1 MATLHLIHTNLMAHP
16 ELAQQLRNALSV
28 DDALL
33 FLAQGIYSLV
43 TPPFAFR
50 QAMYVLKSDLQLTGL
65 LLPELPDI
73 IHAIDYD
80 EFVSLGVRYERS
92 LSWN

>member
-1 MATLHLIHTNLMAHP
+1 MATLHLIHTNLMTHP
-16 ELAQQLRNALSV
+16 ELAQQLSNALSV

-33 FLAQGIYSLV
+33 FLAHGVYSLV
-43 TPPFAFR
+43 TQPLAFI
-50 QAMYVLKSDLQLTGL
+50 QPIYVLKSDLQLTGL
-65 LLPELPDI
+65 ALPDT
-73 IHAIDYD
+73 IHIIDYD

>member
-1 MATLHLIHTNLMAHP
+1 MATLHLIHTNLMTHP
-16 ELAQQLRNALSV
+16 ELAQQLNNALSV

-65 LLPELPDI
+65 QLPDI
-73 IHAIDYD
+73 IHPIDYD
-80 EFVSLGVRYERS
+80 EFVNLGVRYERS

>member
-1 MATLHLIHTNLMAHP
+1 MAILHLIHTNLMTHP
-16 ELAQQLRNALSV
+16 ELAQQLSNALSV

-33 FLAQGIYSLV
+33 FLTHGVYSLV
-43 TPPFAFR
+43 TQPLAFI
-50 QAMYVLKSDLQLTGL
+50 QPIYVLKSDLQLTGL
-65 LLPELPDI
+65 ALPDT
-73 IHAIDYD
+73 IHIIDYD

>member
-1 MATLHLIHTNLMAHP
+1 MATLHLIHTNLMTHP
-16 ELAQQLRNALSV
+16 ELAQQLANALSV

-33 FLAQGIYSLV
+33 FLAQGIYSLAA
-43 TPPFAFR
+43 PFAFR
-50 QAMYVLKSDLQLTGL
+50 HAMYVLKSDLQLTGL
-65 LLPELPDI
+65 PLPDI

-80 EFVSLGVRYERS
+80 EFVNLGVRYERS

>member
-1 MATLHLIHTNLMAHP
+1 MATLHLIHTNLMTHP
-16 ELAQQLRNALSV
+16 ELAQQLSNALSV

-33 FLAQGIYSLV
+33 FLAQGIYSLAAQ
-43 TPPFAFR
+43 PFAFR
-50 QAMYVLKSDLQLTGL
+50 QAMYVLKSDFQLTGL
-65 LLPELPDI
+65 ALPDT
-73 IHAIDYD
+73 IHIIDYD

>member
-1 MATLHLIHTNLMAHP
+1 MATLHLIHTNLMTRP
-16 ELAQQLRNALSV
+16 ELAQQLSNALSV
-28 DDALL
+28 DDALF
-33 FLAQGIYSLV
+33 FLAQGIYSLAAQ
-43 TPPFAFR
+43 PLAFR
-50 QAMYVLKSDLQLTGL
+50 QVMYVLKSDLQLTGL